1 MIEVFGIFFTFVVIF
16 FIAAVFIYV
25 LKSGNKAN
33 EKQKNTQQLESSKKM
48 GNLAAPAQY
57 AVKKNQ
63 NLQNNQQ
70 TSGKHAIIQPSL
82 RDHLHGTTTQ
92 TSIENC
98 KKNHFL
104 NKNENFTT
112 QSDIK
117 CSIIVDE
124 EDLEKLIVIGEA
136 INNPAY
142 KRKRR

>member
-25 LKSGNKAN
+25 LKSGNKVK

-48 GNLAAPAQY
+48 GNLAAPVQY

-70 TSGKHAIIQPSL
+70 TSKHAIIQPSL

-112 QSDIK
+112 QSDIQ

>member
-25 LKSGNKAN
+25 LKSGNKVN

-70 TSGKHAIIQPSL
+70 TSKHAIIQPSL

-117 CSIIVDE
+117 CSIIIDE

>member
-25 LKSGNKAN
+25 LKSGNKVN

-70 TSGKHAIIQPSL
+70 TSKHAIIQPSL